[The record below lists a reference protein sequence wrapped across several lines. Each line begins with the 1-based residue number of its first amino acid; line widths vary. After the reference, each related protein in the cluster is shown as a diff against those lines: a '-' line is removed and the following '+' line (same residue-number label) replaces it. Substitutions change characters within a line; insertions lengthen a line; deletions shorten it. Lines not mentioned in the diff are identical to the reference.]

1 MIRYTSTLILLIFT
15 TVAFLASAQNQNEK
29 KLDSL
34 LKRAKS
40 VTDTAK
46 ANTLNEIALVY
57 LNVND
62 LDKVLQYA
70 KEADKLSSEISYSF
84 GKLRALN
91 YIGKVEK
98 RNNNYDKALELYQT
112 SLKLSESLS
121 DTLWISRN
129 INNIGEIYY
138 EQNKFSEAIEYY
150 EKSLRL
156 KQLSRDKK
164 GEGITLNSIGQIY
177 IRWGKNE
184 EAIKILQNSLQ
195 IFDSLKT
202 DEGSLFSA
210 KVMNSIGNLYQNT
223 NVGND
228 TLRIGQAIIY
238 YNQALSI
245 CKKLD
250 RKKETA
256 EILIS
261 LGNAYVTKSDVH
273 KTKLDRTNTTKED
286 KEMEKNLFLNLNNQ
300 AIYHYESA
308 LEIFKSINDSK
319 GIAMAYSNISFTLT
333 DVLKFDPEQTTF
345 NKILNYSNEAIEISK
360 NVNNKLEIAFNLY
373 IIARSYFFMK
383 NYANAIIFLN
393 QSHQIAVELK
403 VPKNILNDYILYS
416 EIYEQM
422 GDYKNA
428 FIYSRKSSQLQDT
441 LTNEASLKSI
451 QEMQTKY
458 ETEKKEADIKLLN
471 ADKALQEKEI
481 RQQRMVIIGFVVGF
495 VLILIF
501 SIIIYKQYRDKRRAN
516 ILLAQQK
523 EEISMQR
530 DEIEKQKEIA
540 EHQRDEIT
548 EQKREIDDSIR
559 YAKRIQNA
567 VMPLAENIS
576 KYVSEIFIMFKPKDV
591 VSGDFYFVKHI
602 ETSNVVVIAASDCTG
617 HGVPGAF
624 MSMLGLTFMNEICTK
639 PEVQHSGEVL
649 NLLRTYII
657 NSLHQTGKTGE
668 QKDGMD
674 ISLIVIYPDKK
685 KIEFSGANNPLFLIR
700 NDELIEYK
708 GDRMPVGIHDKM
720 DTSFTTNEISYH
732 ENDRFYMFSDGFA
745 DQFGGP
751 KAKKFLYKNFKQ
763 LLLSH
768 HTESMVEQKNIYEKT
783 SVEWRGNIEQIDDQ
797 LIIGVKM

>member
-1 MIRYTSTLILLIFT
+1 M
-15 TVAFLASAQNQNEK
+15 K
-29 KLDSL
+29 
-34 LKRAKS
+34 
-40 VTDTAK
+40 DTAK
-46 ANTLNEIALVY
+46 AVEY
-57 LNVND
+57 C
-62 LDKVLQYA
+62 
-70 KEADKLSSEISYSF
+70 S
-84 GKLRALN
+84 RAL
-91 YIGKVEK
+91 
-98 RNNNYDKALELYQT
+98 ALREEIKDIYGLAESYNFFAT
-112 SLKLSESLS
+112 HSLNTE
-121 DTLWISRN
+121 N
-129 INNIGEIYY
+129 I
-138 EQNKFSEAIEYY
+138 KEAIEFALKALNLQ
-150 EKSLRL
+150 EKMD
-156 KQLSRDKK
+156 DKP
-164 GEGITLNSIGQIY
+164 GLVDSYLTL
-177 IRWGKNE
+177 GKAYRKNNE
-184 EAIKILQNSLQ
+184 QQKA
-195 IFDSLKT
+195 
-202 DEGSLFSA
+202 
-210 KVMNSIGNLYQNT
+210 V
-223 NVGND
+223 
-228 TLRIGQAIIY
+228 QAI
-238 YNQALSI
+238 Q
-245 CKKLD
+245 K
-250 RKKETA
+250 
-256 EILIS
+256 
-261 LGNAYVTKSDVH
+261 
-273 KTKLDRTNTTKED
+273 
-286 KEMEKNLFLNLNNQ
+286 
-300 AIYHYESA
+300 
-308 LEIFKSINDSK
+308 
-319 GIAMAYSNISFTLT
+319 
-333 DVLKFDPEQTTF
+333 
-345 NKILNYSNEAIEISK
+345 AIEIATPIGIK
-360 NVNNKLEIAFNLY
+360 RQIIEANKEL
-373 IIARSYFFMK
+373 ARSYYKLHKFKEAYDYF
-383 NYANAIIFLN
+383 NIYANLKDSILSEN
-393 QSHQIAVELK
+393 TQKQIA
-403 VPKNILNDYILYS
+403 
-416 EIYEQM
+416 
-422 GDYKNA
+422 
-428 FIYSRKSSQLQDT
+428 
-441 LTNEASLKSI
+441 
-451 QEMQTKY
+451 EMQTKY